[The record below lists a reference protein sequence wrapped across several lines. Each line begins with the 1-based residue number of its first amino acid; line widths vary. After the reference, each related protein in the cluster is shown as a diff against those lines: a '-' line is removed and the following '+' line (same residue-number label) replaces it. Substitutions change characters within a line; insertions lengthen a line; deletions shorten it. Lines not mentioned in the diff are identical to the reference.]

1 MKGLD
6 GVVGGSS
13 PYVDKEKKKKHLP
26 IKKMNKR
33 VKGLSKF
40 DTCLVI
46 EEVQES

>member
-1 MKGLD
+1 MGLWE
-6 GVVGGSS
+6 VQV
-13 PYVDKEKKKKHLP
+13 PMWTKKRKTKHLP

-46 EEVQES
+46 EEVQEA